1 MFNWLSLIFQPS
13 IFIQFRHQLSFYTG
27 EYPASKLGKL
37 ILSIW
42 FVFAFFILKPNVLG
56 VKSWKLPYLL
66 FPNINFAHPTFL
78 DPVRFI
84 IQAIWVVM
92 IQQNPSRKSVPPLKS
107 VLFLGL
113 SKIKYTFF
121 LPLNIF
127 IKWTHWLEKKAED
140 MAYATS
146 VKVNSTSSIKSKT
159 DFIINTLLVALIVSL
174 AIFCFTVPFSLMAQ
188 AFFIVVLWAI
198 SMMFSKISGR
208 FATML
213 MIVLSVTVSCRYL
226 WWRMTSTLNYDDP
239 LALFLGVIL
248 LMAES
253 YSWLVLML
261 GYFQNIWPLKRKP
274 VALPDNEE
282 EWPTI
287 DLMIPTYNEDLD
299 VVRATVYAALGV
311 DWPSNKINIYILDDG
326 KRDSF
331 RDFAD
336 EVGVGYIRRPQNNH
350 AKAGNINYAL
360 KQTSG
365 EFVAIFDC
373 DHIPTRAF
381 FQISM
386 GWFIKDP
393 KLAMIQTPHHFF
405 SPDPFERNLSNF
417 RDVPNEGNLFYG
429 LIQDGND
436 LWDSTF
442 FCGSCAVIRREPL
455 EAVGGIAVE
464 TVTEDAH
471 TSLRMHRLG
480 YRSAYLRKPLSA
492 GLATETLS
500 AHIGQRIRWARGM
513 AQIFRIDNPF
523 IGKGLKWQQR
533 LCYANAMLHFLSGIP
548 RIIYLL
554 APLAFLLLHSY
565 IIFAPALAIILYVLP
580 HMVHSSMTNSRM
592 QGGYR
597 YSFWGEVY
605 ETVLSW
611 YIARPTTVA
620 LFAPHKGT
628 FNVTAKGG
636 LVKEEYYDWGI
647 SIPYLTLVGLN
658 VLGVCFGLYRLL
670 YGPSEELGSVAIN
683 LLWVLYN
690 LLILGGAV
698 AVAEEAKQV
707 RKNHRVSVNIPI
719 SLTLQSGH
727 MIHCI
732 MKDFSLGGVRIE
744 LPESAS
750 LEHGHQL
757 GVVLQRGGQS
767 YVFPMQVVYSQNKI
781 IGLRLMDLNTQQQI
795 DYVQCTFARADTWA
809 QWQSDYKR
817 DKPLL
822 SMYRVLQIGAEGYQR
837 ILFNGPIYLRII
849 SKFVV
854 DIWYVIYSLKP
865 HNAQL
870 KSESYVDEQ

>member
-1 MFNWLSLIFQPS
+1 MFSWLSLFFQPV
-13 IFIQFRHQLSFYTG
+13 FFRQFRRQLGFYAG
-27 EYPASKLGKL
+27 EFPASRCGKV
-37 ILSIW
+37 ILSAW
-42 FVFAFFILKPNVLG
+42 FVFAFIVFKPVVFG

-66 FPNINFAHPTFL
+66 CPNIDFAHPRLL
-78 DPVRFI
+78 DPVRFL
-84 IQAIWVVM
+84 IQAVWVMFV
-92 IQQNPSRKSVPPLKS
+92 QQSPSIKKPISISRI
-107 VLFLGL
+107 F
-113 SKIKYTFF
+113 SKVFSFIKYLFY
-121 LPLNIF
+121 LPLNLVA
-127 IKWTHWLEKKAED
+127 KWTYWLEKKAED
-140 MAYATS
+140 LAYATS
-146 VKVNSTSSIKSKT
+146 VATNKASSVKGKVSYSFN
-159 DFIINTLLVALIVSL
+159 LVLVVFTGAL
-174 AIFCFTVPFSLMAQ
+174 AIFCFTVPFSLTAQ
-188 AFFIVVLWAI
+188 AFFILALWVV
-198 SMMFSKISGR
+198 SMMFRKITGR

-213 MIVLSVTVSCRYL
+213 MIILSVTVSCRYL
-226 WWRMTSTLNYDDP
+226 WWRVTSTLNYDDP
-239 LALFLGVIL
+239 LALSLGVIL
-248 LMAES
+248 LIAEI

-274 VALPDNEE
+274 VALPENEE

-299 VVRATVYAALGV
+299 VVRATAYAALGV
-311 DWPSNKINIYILDDG
+311 DWPSDKINIYILDDG

-331 RDFAD
+331 RDFAL
-336 EVGVGYIRRPQNNH
+336 EAGVGYIRRPLNNH

-381 FQISM
+381 FQLTM

-455 EAVGGIAVE
+455 EKVGGIAVE

-513 AQIFRIDNPF
+513 AQIFRLDNPLT
-523 IGKGLKWQQR
+523 GKGLKWQQR

-548 RIIYLL
+548 RIVYLL
-554 APLAFLLLHSY
+554 APLAFLLLHTY

-592 QGGYR
+592 QGDYR
-597 YSFWGEVY
+597 HSFWGEVY

-611 YIARPTTVA
+611 YIARPTTIA

-636 LVKEEYYDWGI
+636 LIEEEHYDWGI
-647 SIPYLTLVGLN
+647 SAPYLALVFLN
-658 VLGVCFGLYRLL
+658 VLGAGFGIYRLF
-670 YGPSEELGSVAIN
+670 YGPTAELGSVAVN
-683 LLWVLYN
+683 LFWVFYN

-698 AVAEEAKQV
+698 AVAEEAKQI
-707 RKNHRVSVNIPI
+707 RKNHRVNVAIPM
-719 SLTLQSGH
+719 SLTLKSGH
-727 MIHCI
+727 MIRCI
-732 MKDFSLGGVRIE
+732 MKDFSLGGIRVE
-744 LPESAS
+744 LPESVN
-750 LEHGHQL
+750 LEYGYQL
-757 GVVLQRGGQS
+757 SVVLQRGEQS
-767 YVFPMQVVYSQNKI
+767 YVFPMQVVYNQDKV
-781 IGLRLMDLNTQQQI
+781 IGLQLRELDTQQQI

-822 SMYRVLQIGAEGYQR
+822 SMYRVLQIGAEGYRR
-837 ILFNGPIYLRII
+837 ILFNGPIYIQVFSQAVMNVWRL
-849 SKFVV
+849 
-854 DIWYVIYSLKP
+854 IYSLKP
-865 HNAQL
+865 QNAQL
-870 KSESYVDEQ
+870 KSE

>member
-1 MFNWLSLIFQPS
+1 MFSWLSLLFQPY
-13 IFIQFRHQLSFYTG
+13 FFRVFREQLNFYAG
-27 EYPASKLGKL
+27 DYPASKFGKF

-42 FVFAFFILKPNVLG
+42 FALAFMMLKPKIFG
-56 VKSWKLPYLL
+56 IESWKIPYFL
-66 FPNINFAHPTFL
+66 FPNIDLSRPSFL
-78 DPVRFI
+78 DPMRFI
-84 IQAIWVVM
+84 IQAIWVLMVQQRRPEKKSISMVSVFLWVM
-92 IQQNPSRKSVPPLKS
+92 AKVKG
-107 VLFLGL
+107 LF
-113 SKIKYTFF
+113 Y
-121 LPLNIF
+121 LPLNLF
-127 IKWTHWLEKKAED
+127 IKWTNWLEKKAED

-146 VKVNSTSSIKSKT
+146 VKVNRTSSAKGKM
-159 DFIINTLLVALIVSL
+159 DLAINVVLVVFTVAL

-188 AFFIVVLWAI
+188 AFFVVVLWAM
-198 SMMFSKISGR
+198 SMMFRKIAGR

-248 LMAES
+248 LIAEA

-261 GYFQNIWPLKRKP
+261 GYFQNIWPLNRKP
-274 VALPDNEE
+274 VVLPDNED

-311 DWPSNKINIYILDDG
+311 DWPSDKIDIYILDDG

-331 RDFAD
+331 RDFA
-336 EVGVGYIRRPQNNH
+336 EEAGVGYIRRPLNNH

-381 FQISM
+381 FQMTM

-455 EAVGGIAVE
+455 EEVGGIAVE

-513 AQIFRIDNPF
+513 AQIFRVDNPF
-523 IGKGLKWQQR
+523 TGKGLKWQQR

-554 APLAFLLLHSY
+554 APLAFLLLHTY

-597 YSFWGEVY
+597 HSFWGEVY

-636 LVKEEYYDWGI
+636 LIEEEHYDWGI
-647 SIPYLTLVGLN
+647 SAPYLALVGLN
-658 VLGVCFGLYRLL
+658 ILGIAFGLYRLF
-670 YGPSEELGSVAIN
+670 YGPSEELGSVAVN
-683 LLWVLYN
+683 LFWVLYN

-707 RKNHRVSVNIPI
+707 RKNHRVSVSIPM
-719 SLTLQSGH
+719 SLTLKSGH
-727 MIHCI
+727 MIRCV
-732 MKDFSLGGVRIE
+732 MKDFSLGGIRVE
-744 LPESAS
+744 LPESVS
-750 LEHGHQL
+750 LEYGHEL

-767 YVFPMQVVYSQNKI
+767 YVFPMQVVYSQENI
-781 IGLRLMDLNTQQQI
+781 VGLKLMDLNTQQQI

-822 SMYRVLQIGAEGYQR
+822 SMYRVLQIGAEGYRR
-837 ILFNGPIYLRII
+837 ILFNGPIYIQALSKTLLKVWRI
-849 SKFVV
+849 
-854 DIWYVIYSLKP
+854 IYSLKP
-865 HNAQL
+865 QNAQL
-870 KSESYVDEQ
+870 KSE